1 VNVTPSN
8 YAELRF
14 HPEPNSYPSFIS
26 IASGRVN
33 STSDRFKLKIAPTLI
48 TQIGNYQVQVT
59 IENDQGKR
67 GPYIVNITFVN
78 TPPKFIGKTELKEI
92 GKVVEVRLN
101 EKYVDDLPYILN
113 LEKQPL
119 TLSLSDNKTGYTYP
133 FITVSMPHLSFLT
146 FEPTDK

>member
-1 VNVTPSN
+1 
-8 YAELRF
+8 
-14 HPEPNSYPSFIS
+14 
-26 IASGRVN
+26 
-33 STSDRFKLKIAPTLI
+33 
-48 TQIGNYQVQVT
+48 VQVT

-101 EKYVDDLPYILN
+101 EKFVHELPDIFN
-113 LEKQPL
+113 LENQPL
-119 TLSLSDNKTGYTYP
+119 TLSLSDNKTGNSYP
-133 FITVSMPHLSFLT
+133 FIAVSMPQISTLT